1 MYTVGKME
9 GSVFVG
15 VYRRKAQYHET
26 DQMGIIHHSNYVKWM
41 EEARIDFMKEMG
53 FGYGEVENR
62 GIVSPV
68 AGVSVSYKKRVLF
81 DDMVEISVSGLWEGR
96 VSWMEV
102 VEMLDNLKEKARRDP
117 ALREVLLAT
126 RKEKEPLAAFCKKCR
141 ELGVPVYEMDLI
153 AAGEE
158 FYAAMKRSTNGGGEN
173 SPMLD
178 GEDDFYEL
186 FFAGLE

>member
-68 AGVSVSYKKRVLF
+68 AGVSVSYKKPVLF
-81 DDMVEISVSGLWEGR
+81 DDVVEISVSVRKYSGAVLELDYEFFNVTRG
-96 VSWMEV
+96 EV
-102 VEMLDNLKEKARRDP
+102 
-117 ALREVLLAT
+117 
-126 RKEKEPLAAFCKKCR
+126 
-141 ELGVPVYEMDLI
+141 
-153 AAGEE
+153 
-158 FYAAMKRSTNGGGEN
+158 
-173 SPMLD
+173 
-178 GEDDFYEL
+178 
-186 FFAGLE
+186 

>member
-68 AGVSVSYKKRVLF
+68 AGVSVSYKKPVLF
-81 DDMVEISVSGLWEGR
+81 DDVVEISVSVRKYSGAVLELDYEYCGFFEALFYQGWE
-96 VSWMEV
+96 
-102 VEMLDNLKEKARRDP
+102 
-117 ALREVLLAT
+117 
-126 RKEKEPLAAFCKKCR
+126 
-141 ELGVPVYEMDLI
+141 
-153 AAGEE
+153 AGFSEE
-158 FYAAMKRSTNGGGEN
+158 GDSGTGC
-173 SPMLD
+173 SV
-178 GEDDFYEL
+178 
-186 FFAGLE
+186 